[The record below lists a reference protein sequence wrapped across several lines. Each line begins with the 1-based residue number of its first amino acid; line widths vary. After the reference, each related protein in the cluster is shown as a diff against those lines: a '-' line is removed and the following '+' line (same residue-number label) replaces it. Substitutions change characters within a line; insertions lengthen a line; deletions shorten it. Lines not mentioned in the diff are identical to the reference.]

1 LTPAILSGYLHVA
14 KHSGANM
21 NYRLDHIALNCANLD
36 EAVKYYETILGGKPT
51 AERKAGDGN
60 RFRFIELSGS
70 APIQLIESASETGI
84 NHYGFVADDLDKVVV
99 ELKAKNAEILREIRN
114 KEGKLTTLFVKDC
127 NGLKME
133 VRLPR

>member
-1 LTPAILSGYLHVA
+1 
-14 KHSGANM
+14 M

-36 EAVKYYETILGGKPT
+36 ESVKYYETILGGNPT

-70 APIQLIESASETGI
+70 TPIQLIESANETGI
-84 NHYGFVADDLDKVVV
+84 NHYGFVADDMDKVVAEMKV
-99 ELKAKNAEILREIRN
+99 KNAEILREIRD
-114 KEGKLTTLFVKDC
+114 KEGQLTTLFVKDC

>member
-1 LTPAILSGYLHVA
+1 
-14 KHSGANM
+14 M

-36 EAVKYYETILGGKPT
+36 DAVHYYETILGGKAT

-60 RFRFIELSGS
+60 RFRFIELSGA
-70 APIQLIESASETGI
+70 APIQLIESANETGI
-84 NHYGFVADDLDKVVV
+84 NHYGFVADDMDQAIA
-99 ELKAKNAEILREIRN
+99 ELKGNNVEILREIRD
-114 KEGKLTTLFVKDC
+114 KDGKLTTLFVKDC

>member
-1 LTPAILSGYLHVA
+1 
-14 KHSGANM
+14 M

-36 EAVKYYETILGGKPT
+36 ESVKYYETILGGKPT

-60 RFRFIELSGS
+60 RFRFIELNGS
-70 APIQLIESASETGI
+70 APIQLIESANETGI
-84 NHYGFVADDLDKVVV
+84 NHYGFVADDMDKVVT
-99 ELKAKNAEILREIRN
+99 ELKAKNAEILREIHD

>member
-1 LTPAILSGYLHVA
+1 
-14 KHSGANM
+14 M

-36 EAVKYYETILGGKPT
+36 ESVKYYETILGGKPT
-51 AERKAGDGN
+51 PERKAGDGN

-84 NHYGFVADDLDKVVV
+84 NHYGFVADDMDKVIA
-99 ELKAKNAEILREIRN
+99 ELITKNAAILREIRD
-114 KEGKLTTLFVKDC
+114 KEGKLTTVFVKDC

-133 VRLPR
+133 VRLRR